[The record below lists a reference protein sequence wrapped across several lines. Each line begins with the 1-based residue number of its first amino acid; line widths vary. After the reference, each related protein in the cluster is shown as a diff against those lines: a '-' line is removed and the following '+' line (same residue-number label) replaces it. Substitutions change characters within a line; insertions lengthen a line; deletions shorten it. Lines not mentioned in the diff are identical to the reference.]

1 MLDNVKVEKFITAA
15 LKYNGDIYSMEKRL
29 EKGYSD
35 CSSIPWKALR
45 DTKLLDESQTTR
57 TISTK
62 YMRDGDPR
70 FRRINMN
77 ELERGDIL
85 WWQKPGVD
93 YYFGHVGIYLGNNK
107 VLEAIKPRATITN
120 KSRLAWQRVYRIKA
134 LEKTKVSKPNV
145 TAKNLKGEVT
155 ATRLNVRDHDS
166 INGNVIGSLNKGA
179 EVDITGQTATSW
191 YEIDYKGKKAY
202 VSNSYVKV
210 VKNAIENVDILINGK
225 LIKKGYIIDGVTFA
239 TINGKD
245 LPVRQLFENMG
256 AKVEWKNK
264 RVEITL

>member
-15 LKYNGDIYSMEKRL
+15 MKYKGDKYSQPKRM

-35 CSSIPWKALR
+35 CSSLIYKALR
-45 DTKLLDESQTTR
+45 DSKLLDSSKTTR

-62 YMRDGDPR
+62 FMRDGDPR
-70 FRRINMN
+70 FKQIPKSQ
-77 ELERGDIL
+77 LKRGDIL
-85 WWQKPGVD
+85 WGQDNTVVYGGHVAIYLGDGKTLEARVREGVD
-93 YYFGHVGIYLGNNK
+93 YNKDRPYF
-107 VLEAIKPRATITN
+107 T
-120 KSRLAWQRVYRIKA
+120 RVYRIKA
-134 LEKTKVSKPNV
+134 LEETKVSKPNV

-155 ATRLNVRDHDS
+155 AIRLNVRDHDS
-166 INGNVIGSLNKGA
+166 INGSVIGTLNKGA
-179 EVDITGQTATSW
+179 EVDITGQTQTKW

-225 LIKKGYIIDGVTFA
+225 LIKKGYIVDGVTFA
-239 TINGKD
+239 TINGQD

-256 AKVEWKNK
+256 AKVVWQNN